1 MNKENNDFFIND
13 KLGIKPYVM
22 DFANL
27 VKQETYTEGGCSRVY
42 SISAEFGGGKTFFCD
57 ALQHVLNQ
65 DSVPV
70 AKLNI
75 WEMDFYDSPLI
86 PLLIKIKD
94 IYEQNNFKHS
104 FKEKLQAIW
113 CGIKSLSIVPIK
125 LAFRAH
131 GFDID
136 QFIDVYEKL
145 SNKSDIY
152 DNYQEYESEITK
164 LKGFLGKWARRAS
177 QPIVVIIDEL
187 DRCRPDYAVKTLE
200 ILKHF
205 FDIPGFVFILAIDE
219 EQLKSSVKTLFGTE
233 KFDGY
238 KRKFINNL
246 FLLPKPDKE
255 KFTNYLYEKSG
266 INSIIEKI
274 EKSEKDLVFKARRD
288 KYKDYI
294 NQHFMGIDNAQKIKE
309 IEHFNELQT
318 CKSIVIRYF
327 AAYSIWFQFSLRQM
341 EQVFDR
347 LVLFTKEISGS
358 SEFFSPDLAVFLV
371 CLHEFDLKLFE
382 ILKSSQDK
390 VYGRHGGVLY
400 NIYAQTNKDSYAY
413 KLYGDKAIERFG
425 ELKRSIVQTV
435 PLVDTFSGMSVGND
449 SYVKYIIDNLDRF
462 FKVEDGQDVSLK
474 WLLETEICGQ
484 CNIMNNNK
492 RIALVQHDRREERWK
507 KIPDD
512 IVPDFNL
519 EKFRNSYF
527 EKMNFLSNFS

>member
-1 MNKENNDFFIND
+1 MNKENNGFFIKD
-13 KLGIKPYVM
+13 KLDIKPYVI

-27 VKQETYTEGGCSRVY
+27 VKQERYTECGSARVY

-57 ALQHVLNQ
+57 ALNYVLSQ

-75 WEMDFYDSPLI
+75 WEMDFYDSPLV

-94 IYEQNNFKHS
+94 VYEQKHFS
-104 FKEKLQAIW
+104 HTLKEKLRAVW
-113 CGIKSLSIVPIK
+113 CGIKTLSIVPIK
-125 LAFRAH
+125 SAFRAY

-136 QFIDVYEKL
+136 QFIDVYETL
-145 SNKSDIY
+145 RNKADIY
-152 DNYQEYESEITK
+152 NNYQEYEAELTK
-164 LKGFLGKWARRAS
+164 LKDLLRKWAKK
-177 QPIVVIIDEL
+177 QNLPIVIIIDEL

-219 EQLKSSVKTLFGTE
+219 EQLKNSVKTLFGTE

-238 KRKFINNL
+238 KRKFINNS
-246 FLLPKPDKE
+246 FLLPNPDKE

-274 EKSEKDLVFKARRD
+274 EKNEKDLVFKARRD

-294 NQHFMGIDNAQKIKE
+294 NQHFMGIDNAQKITE
-309 IEHFNELQT
+309 IERFNELQT
-318 CKSIVIRYF
+318 CESIITRYF
-327 AAYSIWFQFSLRQM
+327 TAYSIWFKFSLRQM

-347 LVLFTKEISGS
+347 LILFIKEIAGS

-382 ILKSSQDK
+382 TLKGSQDK
-390 VYGRHGGVLY
+390 VYGEHGGVLY
-400 NIYAQTNKDSYAY
+400 NIYAHTNKDSYAY
-413 KLYGDKAIERFG
+413 KLYGNKAIERFD
-425 ELKRSIVQTV
+425 ELKRSIVPIV
-435 PLVDTFSGMSVGND
+435 PKVENFSIISSGNN
-449 SYVKYIIDNLDRF
+449 YKILITDNLDRF
-462 FKVEDGQDVSLK
+462 FKVEEGQEHSLK
-474 WLLETEICGQ
+474 WLLETEVLGH

-492 RIALVQHDRREERWK
+492 RISLIQHDRREERWK

-527 EKMNFLSNFS
+527 EKMDFLSHFS